1 MSVDHPTPRGDRAEK
16 AQPHQDDRK
25 SQPASGSTAGSSPG
39 PDSEPALEPALEPG
53 LEPGLEKDPPESI
66 GEGSPTEV
74 GPPNTTDA
82 EDCDDGT
89 LARRVAQGDQE
100 AATILINRYQ
110 AMVRSFLRRTTGRA
124 DLADDLAQETFVRLL
139 RYAHR
144 FDPKYPMKRWL
155 FTIARRLSIN
165 YARRADQR
173 VVATEYLGMASKHP
187 GPQEIVEKE
196 DEQLMTRQLLNQAM
210 EKLNETQRAVL
221 VLFHQKEMSIQ
232 DVAEVMDMPTGTVK
246 SHLHRARAALRK
258 ILEPQ
263 IEGIR
268 S

>member
-1 MSVDHPTPRGDRAEK
+1 MQPQSESTVIMSVDQPTPRGDRARN
-16 AQPHQDDRK
+16 ARPHQDD
-25 SQPASGSTAGSSPG
+25 QMPVGISGP
-39 PDSEPALEPALEPG
+39 
-53 LEPGLEKDPPESI
+53 DPPES
-66 GEGSPTEV
+66 GSAPSKSTPEPETA
-74 GPPNTTDA
+74 PPNIGGADA
-82 EDCDDGT
+82 EECDDGT
-89 LARRVAQGDQE
+89 LAKRVAQGDQE

-110 AMVRSFLRRTTGRA
+110 PMVRSFMRRTTGRA

-139 RYAHR
+139 RYADR

-173 VVATEYLGMASKHP
+173 VVATEYLGMASDHQ
-187 GPQEIVEKE
+187 GPQEKVEKE
-196 DEQLMTRQLLNQAM
+196 DQLLMTRQLLNQAM

-221 VLFHQKEMSIQ
+221 VLFHHKEMSIQ

-246 SHLHRARAALRK
+246 SHLHRARAAMRK
-258 ILEPQ
+258 TLEPQ